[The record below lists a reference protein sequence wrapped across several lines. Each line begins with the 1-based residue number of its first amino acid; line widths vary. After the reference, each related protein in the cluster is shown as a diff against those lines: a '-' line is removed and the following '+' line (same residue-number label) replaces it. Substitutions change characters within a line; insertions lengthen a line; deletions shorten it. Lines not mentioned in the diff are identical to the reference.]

1 MRKYQLKFKARKV
14 NAIGII
20 GNNTATVVAENL
32 TEVTKLLYEVFE
44 CMQDLKVVKETETKL
59 PKGIVKHS

>member
-32 TEVTKLLYEVFE
+32 SEATLLLYDTFE
-44 CMQDLKVVKETETKL
+44 NIFDLKVVKETGTKF

>member
-32 TEVTKLLYEVFE
+32 
-44 CMQDLKVVKETETKL
+44 
-59 PKGIVKHS
+59 S